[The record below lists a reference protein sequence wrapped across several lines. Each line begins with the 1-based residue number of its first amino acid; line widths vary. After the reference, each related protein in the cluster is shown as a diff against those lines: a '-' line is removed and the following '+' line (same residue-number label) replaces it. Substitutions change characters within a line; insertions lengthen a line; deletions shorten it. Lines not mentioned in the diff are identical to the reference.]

1 MIDRRTDASTL
12 YINVYAAQA
21 LTSNQFT
28 QSAEDVEKIRFGLF
42 GEVGGILAGVKKAS
56 RDRLP
61 VSQKDAIAEEL
72 GDALWYLFALAWSL
86 SIDAERI
93 AAIAI
98 KHVRETV
105 GICGELPPG
114 SPSFRH
120 LDSAAQANA
129 APEDGLQA
137 TMLTRIAASAARLT
151 IASDEDET
159 SCGALLGDLA
169 LVCAA
174 FDDSLEEIAQA
185 NLSKTAQRWPGVNPP
200 DYGAHLDDDAELHE
214 FERMPRNFCMIFEER
229 TVNHKTYVVQRMGDV
244 YIGDPLTD
252 NHHKQDDYRFHDAF
266 HLAYLAHLTWS
277 PVLRGL
283 MKRKRKSQPKT
294 DENQDGARAMIIE
307 EGIAT
312 WIFNYAD
319 RNKDTDYAAIKPGQL
334 PYSLLKQ
341 ISSMVVGYEVDAR
354 PLWQW
359 ERAIIDGF
367 AMFKELKK
375 HRNGRIR
382 VDMDAHTIEFFPL
395 EPPK

>member
-1 MIDRRTDASTL
+1 MIDRRNDASTL
-12 YINVYAAQA
+12 YVADYAAKA
-21 LTSNQFT
+21 LTSNQF
-28 QSAEDVEKIRFGLF
+28 SESGEDVEKLRFGLF

-56 RDRLP
+56 RDMLP

-86 SIDAERI
+86 SIEPERL

-98 KHVRETV
+98 THVRETV
-105 GICGELPPG
+105 GITGELPSG
-114 SPSFRH
+114 ALSFRH
-120 LDSAAQANA
+120 LDSASQANA
-129 APEDGLQA
+129 APNDGLQ
-137 TMLTRIAASAARLT
+137 TVMLTRIAASSARLT
-151 IASDEDET
+151 LASDQDEKA
-159 SCGALLGDLA
+159 CGVLLGDLA

-185 NLSKTAQRWPGVNPP
+185 NLRKTAQRWPAGDNPA
-200 DYGAHLDDDAELHE
+200 YGDHLDHDPTLQP
-214 FERMPRNFCMIFEER
+214 FERMPREFCMIFEER
-229 TVNHKTYVVQRMGDV
+229 TVNDKTYVVQRMGEV
-244 YIGDPLTD
+244 FIGDPLTD
-252 NHHKQDDYRFHDAF
+252 NRHAPDDYRFHDVF

-283 MKRKRKSQPKT
+283 MKRKRKSQPAV

-312 WIFNYAD
+312 WIFNYAE
-319 RNKDTDYAAIKPGQL
+319 RNKDIDYSTIKPGHL

-341 ISSMVVGYEVDAR
+341 ISSMVKGYEVDAR

-367 AMFKELKK
+367 AVFKQLKI
-375 HRNGRIR
+375 HRKGLIK
-382 VDMDAHTIEFFPL
+382 VDLNAHTIHFFPL
-395 EPPK
+395 EANQ